1 MNPEKLIPVYAAEKS
16 TTVIGY
22 VEFESLSATLQA
34 IIDANRCYGYGLFE
48 VAGRLSIITNDGTLY
63 GTRYG
68 APYLKYE
75 IRVAEQEKIAV
86 WTKKSAA
93 LDRIENGYE
102 DQASALDELLKE
114 VLKARAEIWAERI
127 AK

>member
-1 MNPEKLIPVYAAEKS
+1 MDQNLIPVYNSENS
-16 TTVIGY
+16 TTVIRY
-22 VEFESLSATLQA
+22 VEFESLSATYQE
-34 IIDANRCYGYGLFE
+34 IISANKCYGLFE
-48 VAGRLSIITNDGTLY
+48 IDGRLCLTTNDGTLY

-86 WTKKSAA
+86 WTKKSAQ
-93 LDRIENGYE
+93 LDRIQNGI
-102 DQASALDELLKE
+102 DAQALALNELLKE
-114 VLKARAEIWAERI
+114 VLKGRAEIWEERI

>member
-48 VAGRLSIITNDGTLY
+48 VAGRLSINTNDGT
-63 GTRYG
+63 RYG
-68 APYLKYE
+68 VPYLKYE

-93 LDRIENGYE
+93 LDRIENGIE
-102 DQASALDELLKE
+102 DQAIALNELLKE
-114 VLKARAEIWAERI
+114 VLKGRAEIWAERI